1 MTATAIRW
9 RPLFAIVALYAAALL
24 LVWFGPGDTRQYRVI
39 NTMVA
44 TFVGGTATLVWLN
57 FFSGAPARTRN
68 RATLSAFGLVLV
80 AVALFRVDGVTGDL
94 RPIVRFRWAAAGP
107 GAVEPSPVGVA
118 IEVVPTPED
127 SPQFLGPRRDGTLP
141 GPRLAQDWELQ
152 PPRLLWRRE
161 VGAGWGSFAVVGNLA
176 VTQEQR
182 GEQEAIIAYHLRGGE
197 VLWSATYD
205 ARYDSTIAGI
215 GPRATPAIANGRV
228 FATGATG
235 ILLALAATT
244 GEELWRHDLIVEH
257 GARLP
262 EWGKSSS
269 PLVVD
274 DLVVVSAGGPEAS
287 LVAYEAATGL
297 LRWAAGS
304 DASSYSSPALFDLAG
319 RRQLLI
325 LNNSSLA
332 SHDPLSG
339 ELIWQVPWPSQQP
352 SVAQPLP
359 VPGDGVIVSAG
370 YGVGAT
376 RFDVGPT
383 GAETVWESIRLK
395 AKFAHAVLHEGTV
408 YGLDDGVL
416 TAIDPA
422 TGERLWKRGRY
433 GHGQLL
439 LVGDLL
445 LIQAESGEVVLVE
458 PDPEDLRELTRFPA
472 LDGKTWNVPTLVGNL
487 LLVRNDTEAAAY
499 ELPTE

>member
-1 MTATAIRW
+1 MTDHPVRW
-9 RPLFAIVALYAAALL
+9 RSLAAVLLVYLLVLLFAWL
-24 LVWFGPGDTRQYRVI
+24 GPGDTRQNRIMV
-39 NTMVA
+39 TMIATIVA
-44 TFVGGTATLVWLN
+44 GTAALVWLN
-57 FFSGAPARTRN
+57 FFSGLPVRPRN
-68 RATLSAFGLVLV
+68 RFTLGTFALVLL
-80 AVALFRVDGVTGDL
+80 AIALFRIDGVTGDV
-94 RPIVRFRWAAAGP
+94 RPIVRFRWADTGP
-107 GAVEPSPVGVA
+107 GAIESSPIGVA
-118 IEVVPTPED
+118 IEVVPTPDD
-127 SPQFLGPRRDGTLP
+127 SPQFLGPHRDGTLT
-141 GPRLAQDWELQ
+141 GPRLARDWEID
-152 PPRLLWRRE
+152 PPRQLWRRE
-161 VGAGWGSFAVVGNLA
+161 VGSGWGSFAVVGNLA

-182 GEQEAIIAYHLRGGE
+182 GDREAVIAYHLRGGD
-197 VLWSATYD
+197 VLWSTSYE

-215 GPRATPAIANGRV
+215 GPRATPAIADGRV
-228 FATGATG
+228 FVTGGTG
-235 ILLALAATT
+235 ILLALDAAT

-274 DLVVVSAGGPEAS
+274 DTVVVSAGGPEAS

-304 DASSYSSPALFDLAG
+304 DASSYSSPTLVRLAG
-319 RRQLLI
+319 REQLLI
-325 LNNSSLA
+325 LNNGSFA
-332 SHDPLSG
+332 SHDPVTG
-339 ELIWQVPWPSQQP
+339 EMLWEVPWPSQQP

-370 YGVGAT
+370 YGVGAK

-383 GAETVWESIRLK
+383 GVETAWESIRLK
-395 AKFAHAVLHEGTV
+395 SKFAHAVLHDGTI

-422 TGERLWKRGRY
+422 SGERLWKRGRY

-439 LVGDLL
+439 LVDDLL

-458 PDPEDLRELTRFPA
+458 PNPEELQELTRFTA
-472 LDGKTWNVPTLVGNL
+472 LEGKTWNVPTLVGNL
-487 LLVRNDTEAAAY
+487 LLVRNDYEAAAY
-499 ELPTE
+499 ELPLR